1 MKNLKKAATMGFVV
15 CSALVLFA
23 GCQSGQRNDL
33 ETYGNKSRIN
43 AISDKE
49 SGLESL
55 ELKFAKEAL
64 ECTSNEDCTMIPNT
78 GCLGCY
84 LKGGQHTAVNIK
96 TAQETMT
103 QRKECQELLSD
114 SSKRPDLS
122 NPSTE
127 GTCAMDGV
135 KCISGQCQLVKLSPQ
150 EKDERNKKIQAAI
163 ERMQK
168 EQGGQQGQPQQPQGL
183 GPQKPG
189 QGYPNQGGRF
199 RGPMM

>member
-1 MKNLKKAATMGFVV
+1 MKNLKKAVTLGFAV

-23 GCQSGQRNDL
+23 GCQNGQRDNL

-64 ECTSNEDCTMIPNT
+64 ECRSNEDCTMIPNT

-84 LKGGQHTAVNIK
+84 IQGGQHSAVNIE
-96 TAQETMT
+96 TAEQIMKKRE
-103 QRKECQELLSD
+103 ECQKLFSD
-114 SSKRPDLS
+114 SSKRPDFS
-122 NPSTE
+122 KPSTE

-135 KCISGQCQLVKLSPQ
+135 KCISGQCQLVTLTQQ
-150 EKDERNKKIQAAI
+150 EKDERNKKIKEAFEQ
-163 ERMQK
+163 MQK
-168 EQGGQQGQPQQPQGL
+168 EQGGQQGQPQQPQAPR
-183 GPQKPG
+183 PQKPG
-189 QGYPNQGGRF
+189 QGYPNQGGQF